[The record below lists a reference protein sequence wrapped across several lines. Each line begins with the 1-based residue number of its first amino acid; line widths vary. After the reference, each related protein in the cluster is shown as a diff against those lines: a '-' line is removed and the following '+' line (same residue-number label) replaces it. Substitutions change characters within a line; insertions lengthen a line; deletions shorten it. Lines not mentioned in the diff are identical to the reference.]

1 MMIVTHTALSIAG
14 TALTMGTADPV
25 VLGAAALAAQ
35 LPDMDTS
42 KSLPGRILFPVSRWL
57 EKRFPHRSVTHSLIA
72 TGLIAFISMPL
83 MSFRQSIWQAVI
95 LGYFFGWFGDV
106 FTKSGVCAFYPSSA
120 RLVIPGNPRMRLST
134 GSGAEV
140 FVFVALLAVAIAT
153 ININSNGGVL
163 TAFNK
168 VLGVPSGAVE
178 IVGEEGSKYLMIAQ
192 IRGRNAITQQ
202 RIDASFEV
210 IKPLT
215 QNDLLVRDSQGIV
228 YRAGVSQESQILASQ
243 IQVQRSSPISVQLQ
257 SINLD
262 SDDVYAAVANL
273 PPERTYI
280 TGTLTIEDSEDLQ
293 LRTNPQQFNTIT
305 LQPAQGYAIAHLV
318 SASPQEV
325 AQQLGSYF
333 ASGSLIVRTI
343 NVRS

>member
-1 MMIVTHTALSIAG
+1 MMIVTHTALSVAG
-14 TALTMGTADPV
+14 TALSMGTADPI

-35 LPDMDTS
+35 LPDIDTS
-42 KSLPGRILFPVSRWL
+42 KSLPGRILFPISRFL
-57 EKRFPHRSVTHSLIA
+57 ERRFPHRSVTHSFIA
-72 TGLIAFISMPL
+72 TGLIALAGLPL
-83 MSFRQSIWQAVI
+83 MFWRQTVWQAVI

-140 FVFVALLAVAIAT
+140 FVFAALLGVAIAT

-178 IVGEEGSKYLMIAQ
+178 IVGEEGSRYLMIAH

-202 RIDASFEV
+202 RIDTSFEV

-215 QNDLLVRDSQGIV
+215 QNDLLVKDSRGTV
-228 YRAGVSQESQILASQ
+228 YRAGVSQESQILANQ

-257 SINLD
+257 SLSLD
-262 SDDVYAAVANL
+262 SDDVYAAVASL

-293 LRTNPQQFNTIT
+293 IPTNPQQFSTIT
-305 LQPAQGYAIAHLV
+305 LQPAQGYAIAHLE

-325 AQQLGSYF
+325 TQQLGSYF
-333 ASGSLIVRTI
+333 ATGSLIVRTI
-343 NVRS
+343 HVRS

>member
-1 MMIVTHTALSIAG
+1 MMIVTHTALSVAG
-14 TALTMGTADPV
+14 TALNMGTADPL
-25 VLGAAALAAQ
+25 VLGVAAVAAQ
-35 LPDMDTS
+35 LPDIDTS
-42 KSLPGRILFPVSRWL
+42 KSLPGRVLFPISHFL
-57 EKRFPHRSVTHSLIA
+57 ERRFPHRSVTHSFIA
-72 TGLIAFISMPL
+72 TGLIALAGLPL
-83 MSFRQSIWQAVI
+83 MFWKQMLWQALI

-106 FTKSGVCAFYPSSA
+106 FTKSGVCAFYPNPA

-140 FVFVALLAVAIAT
+140 FVFVALLSVAIAT
-153 ININSNGGVL
+153 ININSNGGIL

-178 IVGEEGSKYLMIAQ
+178 IVGEEGSRYLMIAH

-215 QNDLLVRDSQGIV
+215 QNDLLVKDNRGIV
-228 YRAGVSQESQILASQ
+228 YRAGVSQESQILANQ

-257 SINLD
+257 SISLD

-280 TGTLTIEDSEDLQ
+280 TGTLTVEDSEDLQ
-293 LRTNPQQFNTIT
+293 IPTNPQQFSTIT
-305 LQPAQGYAIAHLV
+305 LQPAQGFAIAHLE

-325 AQQLGSYF
+325 AQQLGPYF
-333 ASGSLIVRTI
+333 ATGSLIVRTV

>member
-1 MMIVTHTALSIAG
+1 MMVITHTVFSVAG
-14 TALTMGTADPV
+14 TALSLGTADPR
-25 VLGAAALAAQ
+25 VLGVAAIAAQ
-35 LPDMDTS
+35 LPDTDTS
-42 KSLPGRILFPVSRWL
+42 KSGPGRLLFPISYLL
-57 EKRFPHRSVTHSLIA
+57 ERRFPHRSITHSFMA
-72 TGLIAFISMPL
+72 TVLVALLGLPL
-83 MSFRQSIWQAVI
+83 MFWQGSIWQALV

-140 FVFVALLAVAIAT
+140 FVFLALLVVAIAT

-178 IVGEEGSKYLMIAQ
+178 IVGEEGSKYLMIAH

-202 RIDASFEV
+202 RIDARFEV

-215 QNDLLVRDSQGIV
+215 QNDLLVRDNQGQV
-228 YRAGVSQESQILASQ
+228 FRAGVSQQSQILANQ
-243 IQVQRSSPISVQLQ
+243 IQVERSLPITVQLQ
-257 SINLD
+257 QLNLE
-262 SDDVYAAVANL
+262 SDDVYALVANL

-280 TGTLTIEDSEDLQ
+280 TGTLTVEDSEDLQ
-293 LRTNPQQFNTIT
+293 ISTNPQQFNTIT
-305 LQPAQGYAIAHLV
+305 LQPAQGYAIAHLE
-318 SASPQEV
+318 SASPQDI

-333 ASGSLIVRTI
+333 ATGSLIVRTV